1 MPERWQLIRQMSAVR
16 IDSVDYVLAYNI
28 RAMILFEKIADKPF
42 EIKTLTDWAI
52 LAYACILS
60 ANLDFSFGF
69 DEFVDKIEQ
78 PELEKAIGFISKRM
92 NVNNHLSENKPSK
105 KK

>member
-1 MPERWQLIRQMSAVR
+1 MEQVSEVKINGVEYALT
-16 IDSVDYVLAYNI
+16 YNI

-60 ANLDFSFGF
+60 ANSDFVFGF

-78 PELEKAIGFISKRM
+78 SELEKAISFISKQM
-92 NVNNHLSENKPSK
+92 NVNNQLSENKPSK